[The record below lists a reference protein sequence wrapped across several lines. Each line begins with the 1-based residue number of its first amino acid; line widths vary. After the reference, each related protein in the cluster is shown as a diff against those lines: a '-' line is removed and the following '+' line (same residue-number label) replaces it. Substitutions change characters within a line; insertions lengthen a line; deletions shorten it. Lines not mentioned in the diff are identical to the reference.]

1 MDLPTYTNIWRIE
14 KRLYK
19 LYDLKLPTPL
29 PIVWIGVFVG
39 VAVPWWLFLRIVG
52 LPFDAPWHVVYLVP
66 PGIVTWLSTRPV
78 IEGKRLTEL
87 IQSQVRYLAEPRT
100 WCRMAPVDEPDEVSL
115 TVRVWRSS
123 PARRGRSA
131 GRQRR
136 AAAPTVQPA
145 VAQAAK
151 GAAAV
156 PAVAEPLP
164 APPPMP
170 LPLPGAATGAASASG
185 TASAATQKASRPA
198 SGRRGRADTGTGPA
212 KAAGGSSGSGARG
225 SGGSRG
231 SRGSQGPAG
240 SAPGSTLLRKDRASA
255 RGSSGTDPGYGETV
269 PPAPPIGPDAL
280 RKLRRLAASA
290 QDGAGERRVPER
302 PVLQPGLPAPG
313 TPARDDERGAVPGG
327 EDAPRLPQK
336 VWSSPE
342 TPGATSVE
350 SSVGTPEAAPGSS
363 VGTPEVTA
371 RESSPESSASA
382 PGSSVGTPVAAPGE
396 SSAETSEA
404 MSVESSTGMSPA
416 MSVESGMGGS
426 AVYGGVSR
434 LGAEAVEEA
443 IPETTDAAG
452 ADAPVGMAGADSGTA
467 GPTEAG
473 HAERRGHERPRH
485 ARADVTPEEERE
497 ITHDRP
503 RHARPDMA
511 PEEAGEPAYEPMT
524 HADAEPASG
533 EVSGDADVA
542 PRAGTVAERSSGRVD
557 EAHPVVEPSA
567 QGRVRP
573 EERRLRPVREPVAET
588 SGDDGTAR
596 GHDTIREGGT
606 AWGEVTAE
614 GEATRQG
621 GTAWGHGTADEG
633 GTAWGQVTAGEHE
646 TTGRSGSTRQGG
658 TAWGHGTAEERGI
671 TGEGAA
677 AREHGTGREDGT
689 PEPGTAGDLG
699 TGGEAG
705 TAEAVGTAGGQVAAG
720 ETVHESVDAPAVPV
734 SIRTAAPGDEPRV
747 RRVESVVGRDTSG
760 GWRRIA
766 QVVVGGGGGRTDGM
780 EIDEARARTVLTGS
794 RRILVLGCTGGA
806 GQTTTT
812 LMLGH
817 TFAKYRDDRV
827 VALDAST
834 GEHTLTTRIAAES
847 PETLSSLLA
856 GSGGVS
862 GYLGMRAYTSRCDS
876 GLEVVGADS
885 EAGAAQRLES
895 GWPRML
901 AALDR
906 HYRLIVVDPAAA
918 LAARLLPYADQLV
931 LVAPAS
937 EDAPDAVAM
946 TYEWLDGHGC
956 SDLRR
961 RAVMVVNGVSRRSAS
976 DVEQAE
982 AVARGRCRAIVR
994 IPWEDEL
1001 SRLGPV
1007 DPARLRPG
1015 GRRAYVALAGV
1026 IASGLAANQHKQ
1038 EVAR

>member
-39 VAVPWWLFLRIVG
+39 VLVPWWTFLFFVG

-87 IQSQVRYLAEPRT
+87 LQSQVRYLAEPRT
-100 WCRMAPVDEPDEVSL
+100 WCRMAPVSEPDEITL
-115 TVRVWRSS
+115 TVRVWRSA
-123 PARRGRSA
+123 PAVKGKARS
-131 GRQRR
+131 RQRR
-136 AAAPTVQPA
+136 AAASTVRPA
-145 VAQAAK
+145 VAAAAK
-151 GAAAV
+151 GAVAV
-156 PAVAEPLP
+156 PAVAEPV
-164 APPPMP
+164 AVPPPMP
-170 LPLPGAATGAASASG
+170 LPAPGATSATA
-185 TASAATQKASRPA
+185 
-198 SGRRGRADTGTGPA
+198 
-212 KAAGGSSGSGARG
+212 
-225 SGGSRG
+225 
-231 SRGSQGPAG
+231 QGAG
-240 SAPGSTLLRKDRASA
+240 SAPVLGVGSVPAAARGGTTGAAARPAADRALP
-255 RGSSGTDPGYGETV
+255 RGDRTVAGAAGAAGYGE
-269 PPAPPIGPDAL
+269 PAVPPIGPDAL

-290 QDGAGERRVPER
+290 QDGTGERERERRVREQ
-302 PVLQPGLPAPG
+302 PVRELGLPAAEPRTHG
-313 TPARDDERGAVPGG
+313 AERGAVPEREASEG
-327 EDAPRLPQK
+327 ASPRLPQK
-336 VWSSPE
+336 VWSSTA
-342 TPGATSVE
+342 TPTTDGHTTDGSASGARASDGPASGGPV
-350 SSVGTPEAAPGSS
+350 SGG
-363 VGTPEVTA
+363 
-371 RESSPESSASA
+371 SASA
-382 PGSSVGTPVAAPGE
+382 L
-396 SSAETSEA
+396 SAS
-404 MSVESSTGMSPA
+404 
-416 MSVESGMGGS
+416 GGS
-426 AVYGGVSR
+426 APDNPVSGGS
-434 LGAEAVEEA
+434 E
-443 IPETTDAAG
+443 
-452 ADAPVGMAGADSGTA
+452 
-467 GPTEAG
+467 
-473 HAERRGHERPRH
+473 AERPAHEAPRH
-485 ARADVTPEEERE
+485 ARAEPVWEEPWDAAHEP
-497 ITHDRP
+497 P
-503 RHARPDMA
+503 RHARLEAVAGEAWESEHEPRTQADEEPAVRPA
-511 PEEAGEPAYEPMT
+511 PEPVTRLAERR
-524 HADAEPASG
+524 AEPAR
-533 EVSGDADVA
+533 E
-542 PRAGTVAERSSGRVD
+542 
-557 EAHPVVEPSA
+557 
-567 QGRVRP
+567 
-573 EERRLRPVREPVAET
+573 PVREPVGQAAEET
-588 SGDDGTAR
+588 ATAPAVEPTTRARVEIASKRAARPVGGSEALREPVSEPARESASELVSETASETASESVSGPV
-596 GHDTIREGGT
+596 REL
-606 AWGEVTAE
+606 ASEE
-614 GEATRQG
+614 S
-621 GTAWGHGTADEG
+621 
-633 GTAWGQVTAGEHE
+633 AGELI
-646 TTGRSGSTRQGG
+646 SGPASEPVR
-658 TAWGHGTAEERGI
+658 EP
-671 TGEGAA
+671 
-677 AREHGTGREDGT
+677 AREPVR
-689 PEPGTAGDLG
+689 
-699 TGGEAG
+699 
-705 TAEAVGTAGGQVAAG
+705 
-720 ETVHESVDAPAVPV
+720 ESVRARVGESPKEHVREPAREPVREQVGESAKGHVREPVREPVRAPADAPPVPV
-734 SIRTAAPGDEPRV
+734 SIRAVAPGDEPKV

-780 EIDEARARTVLTGS
+780 EIDEARARSVLTGS

-827 VALDAST
+827 LALDAST
-834 GEHTLTTRIAAES
+834 GAQTLTTRITADS

-862 GYLGMRAYTSRCDS
+862 GYLGMRSYTTRCDS

-885 EAGAAQRLES
+885 DAGAAQRLEA

-901 AALDR
+901 SALDR

-956 SDLRR
+956 SELRR

-1001 SRLGPV
+1001 SRQGPV